1 MKAKSDDSNI
11 KESQNSNEAGLS
23 EAAALSRIKD
33 LVQRHKVCWEA
44 HPEQVL
50 VSSQVRGIGFVLEL
64 YGTHE
69 VGTDHVSPGCEHCV
83 NVKSALKEIAYWILP
98 REERPSMYQVEIEG
112 QSLSYSSERGDR
124 ADVRATIRILHR
136 HRWDHPIDD
145 CEVRCLKEMERS
157 LSELGACKGA
167 WRDSLDKP

>member
-1 MKAKSDDSNI
+1 MKARIVGSNI
-11 KESQNSNEAGLS
+11 EGIQNSKDGLS
-23 EAAALSRIKD
+23 EAAALSKIKD

-50 VSSQVRGIGFVLEL
+50 VSSEVRGIGFVLEL

-69 VGTDHVSPGCEHCV
+69 IGTDHVSPGCEHCV

-98 REERPSMYQVEIEG
+98 REERPSTYQVEIEG
-112 QSLSYSSERGDR
+112 QLLSYSSELGDR

-136 HRWDHPIDD
+136 HHWDHPIDD
-145 CEVRCLKEMERS
+145 CEVRCLKEMEQS
-157 LSELGACKGA
+157 LSELGACKGV
-167 WRDSLDKP
+167 WRNSLDKP